1 MGFLRNL
8 ILILL
13 FSLVVLVLLNKTGH
27 TAANY
32 ESETYY
38 RLSHDIDHAEV
49 HEYAT
54 GIKKLF
60 NDRQYIG
67 TSIGNSIFI
76 EDNQD
81 NIKYSFLN
89 LSARK
94 NITSRFFYLEGDL
107 RFYNDADPTYNLSVV
122 ALNEWKW
129 RVELYTEKSFID
141 SHAALG
147 GELFFT
153 TYGISADYEI
163 IKDMLYTTGVLF
175 TQSANDGNNR
185 TGQVLQLIYYPEQ
198 LSGFYVKVRGKFRQ
212 ADFNPPE
219 YFTPDDYKR
228 YDLLFGYRKY
238 LDKGNWRISGE
249 IGPSKQYINDVAET
263 GYEYKFNIYGLITQ
277 SIRIEA
283 TYGSSTDNGEY
294 KYEYSWG
301 ELNFR
306 YYW

>member
-1 MGFLRNL
+1 MNFLRNL
-8 ILILL
+8 IIALL
-13 FSLVVLVLLNKTGH
+13 FGLIVFVILARTGH
-27 TAANY
+27 AANY

-54 GIKKLF
+54 GIKKLYSE
-60 NDRQYIG
+60 RQYVG
-67 TSIGNSIFI
+67 TSIGNTIFI
-76 EDNQD
+76 EENYD
-81 NIKYSFLN
+81 NIEYSFLN
-89 LSARK
+89 ISGRK
-94 NITSRFFYLEGDL
+94 NITSRFLYLEGDL
-107 RFYNDADPTYNLSVV
+107 RFYDDANPTYNLSLV

-141 SHAALG
+141 SHNALD

-163 IKDMLYTTGVLF
+163 IKDVLYTTGVLF
-175 TQSANDGNNR
+175 TQDANDGNNR

-198 LSGFYVKVRGKFRQ
+198 LSGFYVKTRGRWRQ
-212 ADFNPPE
+212 AKFNPPE
-219 YFTPDDYKR
+219 YFTPADYKR
-228 YDLLFGYRKY
+228 FDLLVGYRKY
-238 LDKGNWRISGE
+238 FDNGNWRVSAE
-249 IGPSKQYINDVAET
+249 AGPGKQYIDGVSES
-263 GYEYKFNIYGLITQ
+263 GFEYKFNVYGWITQ
-277 SIRIEA
+277 SMRIEV

-301 ELNFR
+301 ELNFK